1 MHRPGRCVSSPS
13 LEVPVAQLGFFY
25 QRQRKSHRRRLTQN
39 RRKRF
44 HLICVPRHDDLN
56 TDIGHLDGHPQAR
69 TPNIDRLARSGVSFR
84 RAYSNNPICAP
95 SRSSFLTGIYPHTSE
110 NLFWNKWFENEILA
124 NSKTIYGVFPRQRLR
139 SGRVG

>member
-1 MHRPGRCVSSPS
+1 MNNKTFPCIVLAAVLSTVASSAADRPNV
-13 LEVPVAQLGFFY
+13 V
-25 QRQRKSHRRRLTQN
+25 
-39 RRKRF
+39 
-44 HLICVPRHDDLN
+44 LIVCDDLN

-95 SRSSFLTGIYPHTSE
+95 SRSSFLTGIYPHTSG

-124 NSKTIYGVFPRQRLR
+124 NSKTSWLM
-139 SGRVG
+139 